1 MTYRSIALAF
11 SRAFIIAVTVFAA
24 GCASTSYG
32 PGVDIHAIL
41 STEDRMDSDRVIDL
55 RRKSP
60 QLYGYTGVRSG
71 MKVLDI
77 GAGGGYTTELM
88 QRIVGPTG
96 TVYSHDAPDQMQR
109 IKDNYNIRA
118 KRQIMQRVVR
128 LERPYDDPVS
138 PDVSDIDV
146 VTFFF
151 SYHDMVHM
159 GVDRAKM
166 NRRIFAAL
174 KPGGVYVVADH
185 SARPG
190 DGANVTKTLH
200 RIDEAFVRREI
211 ESVGFQFVGEGGFL
225 RNPEDPRTESVFKPK
240 VPNDEF
246 VLKFRKPG

>member
-1 MTYRSIALAF
+1 MNERFRAAALLRLSIASLLV
-11 SRAFIIAVTVFAA
+11 IAA
-24 GCASTSYG
+24 GCATTAYG
-32 PGVDIHAIL
+32 PPPAFTAIL
-41 STEDRMDSDRVIDL
+41 SAPDRLESDRAIDA

-60 QLYGYTGVRSG
+60 QMYGYTGVRAG

-88 QRIVGPTG
+88 KRIVGPTG

-109 IKDNYNIRA
+109 IKDTFAARA
-118 KRQIMQRVVR
+118 KRDAMKGVVR
-128 LERPYDDPVS
+128 LERPYDDPV
-138 PDVSDIDV
+138 PAEVKDLDV

-159 GVDRAKM
+159 NVDRAKM
-166 NRRIFAAL
+166 NRRIYDAL

-190 DGANVTKTLH
+190 DGAGVTKTVH
-200 RIDEAFVRREI
+200 RIEEAFVRREV
-211 ESVGFQFVGEGGFL
+211 EAAGFRFEGEGGFL
-225 RNPEDPRTESVFKPK
+225 RNPDDPRTESVFKPK